1 MNILVIGDVQRAE
14 ECKAKFGETHAYQQA
29 SGHQQ
34 AESLFSKNDIVF
46 DFIIDESPEQMEV
59 YRDHPGIIAFLN
71 TTKISLLELVTAFA
85 GSTQCSL
92 FGFNGLPTF
101 LNREVL
107 EVALLN
113 DKKPEILEEVCNKLQ
128 TKYLV
133 IDDRVGMVT
142 PRVICM
148 IINEAYFTFQEG
160 TATKEDIDMGMKLGT
175 NYPFGPFEWCDRIG
189 IKHVYELL
197 DAVYED
203 TKDERYKICP
213 LMKKDYLKSFTPQ

>member
-1 MNILVIGDVQRAE
+1 MNILVIGDAQHME
-14 ECKAKFGETHAYQQA
+14 ECKAKFGGKHTYQQA
-29 SGHQQ
+29 LGHQE
-34 AESLFSKNDIVF
+34 AESSFSKNDVIF

-59 YRDHPGIIAFLN
+59 YRDHPGVVAFLN

-85 GSTQCSL
+85 GSIQCAL
-92 FGFNGLPTF
+92 YGFNGLPTF
-101 LNREVL
+101 LNRDIL

-113 DKKPEILEEVCNKLQ
+113 DKKPGILDDVCNKLQ
-128 TKYLV
+128 TKYLI

-160 TATKEDIDMGMKLGT
+160 TATREDIDMGMKLGT
-175 NYPFGPFEWCDRIG
+175 NYPFGPFEWCERIG

-213 LMKKDYLKSFTPQ
+213 LLKKDYLKSFTPQ

>member
-1 MNILVIGDVQRAE
+1 MNILVIGDAKHMD
-14 ECKAKFGETHAYQQA
+14 ECKAKFGEKHTYQLEH
-29 SGHQQ
+29 GHQQ
-34 AESLFSKNDIVF
+34 AESSFSKNDLVF
-46 DFIIDESPEQMEV
+46 DFIIDESPEQMEI
-59 YRDHPGIIAFLN
+59 YHDHPGVIAFLN

-85 GSTQCSL
+85 GSIQCTL
-92 FGFNGLPTF
+92 YGFNGLPTF
-101 LNREVL
+101 LNRDIL

-113 DKKPEILEEVCNKLQ
+113 DKKPKILEEVCNNLE

-175 NYPFGPFEWCDRIG
+175 NYPFGPFEWSERIG

-213 LMKKDYLKSFTPQ
+213 LMKKDYLKSFTLQ

>member
-1 MNILVIGDVQRAE
+1 MNILVIGEAQHAE
-14 ECKAKFGETHAYQQA
+14 ECKAKFGNKHTYQHIH
-29 SGHQQ
+29 GHQE
-34 AESLFSKNDIVF
+34 AESIFSKNDVIF

-59 YRDHPGIIAFLN
+59 YRDHPGIVAFLN
-71 TTKISLLELVTAFA
+71 TTKISLLELVTAFGGA
-85 GSTQCSL
+85 IQCTL

-101 LNREVL
+101 VNRDVL
-107 EVALLN
+107 EVALLVGKN
-113 DKKPEILEEVCNKLQ
+113 SKTLGEVCDQLQ
-128 TKYLV
+128 TKYLMV
-133 IDDRVGMVT
+133 DDRVGMVT

>member
-1 MNILVIGDVQRAE
+1 MYILVIGEAHHED
-14 ECKAKFGETHAYQQA
+14 ECKEKFGPNHTYHRV
-29 SGHQQ
+29 GRHQE
-34 AESLFSKNDIVF
+34 AKNIFSDCDVIF

-59 YRDHPGIIAFLN
+59 YHNYPAVAFLN
-71 TTKISLLELVTAFA
+71 STKINLLELVTAFA
-85 GSTQCSL
+85 GSLQCTL
-92 FGFNGLPTF
+92 YGFNGLPTF
-101 LNREVL
+101 LNRDIL

-113 DKKPEILEEVCNKLQ
+113 SKNSEELERVCNELH
-128 TKYLV
+128 TRYLV

-142 PRVICM
+142 PRIICM

-175 NYPFGPFEWCDRIG
+175 NYPFGPFEWCERIG